1 AAQRR
6 RTPSA
11 FSRDSAYP
19 DSPQCFEGLL
29 AVAEDADALELATC
43 EVVDIGSRQLVG
55 DSDST
60 RSPGRADAH
69 GGEDLI
75 AANALQALDPYSEVG
90 TRVTQ
95 VGPEPAARILTFVH
109 PS

>member
-1 AAQRR
+1 MNVLLRQAHG
-6 RTPSA
+6 
-11 FSRDSAYP
+11 
-19 DSPQCFEGLL
+19 FEGFL
-29 AVAEDADALELATC
+29 AVAEDADALDLATC

-90 TRVTQ
+90 TRRSAQ
-95 VGPEPAARILTFVH
+95 NLRIA
-109 PS
+109 S